1 MAGSEL
7 ADWWGLVKS
16 MLAGVLQELS
26 VLSWRVGAVQSLNYG
41 LLLQW
46 CLVSERDLMVTSDN

>member
-7 ADWWGLVKS
+7 ADGWGLVKS

-46 CLVSERDLMVTSDN
+46 RLVSERDLMVTSDN

>member
-1 MAGSEL
+1 
-7 ADWWGLVKS
+7 